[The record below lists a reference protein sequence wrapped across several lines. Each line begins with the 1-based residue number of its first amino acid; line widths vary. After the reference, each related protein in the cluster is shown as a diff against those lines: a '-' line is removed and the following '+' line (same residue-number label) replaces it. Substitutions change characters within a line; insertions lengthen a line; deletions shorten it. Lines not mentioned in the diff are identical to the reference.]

1 MSSNARL
8 KKWLSDLHCYRA
20 IQRSLAG
27 RHDHIAK
34 AYQQQWPNFIIIGSA
49 KSATTTLAT
58 VLGQHPDIQMSASME
73 PKFFGR
79 NYRRGWEWYG
89 QQFSG
94 GEDCRLR
101 GEASTMYTSS
111 YRSYQHTPQ
120 LIRHH
125 LGIIPLIYLVRHP
138 LRRIESHWRHWRGR
152 IDDCPPFHQL
162 LESKALKRRVV
173 EGSLYNRQLTRYRQ
187 WFPAESIHCVATEE
201 LTTHPIKSLN
211 AILQFLGQP
220 ANGSALLVKGALPLT
235 NSAGSKG
242 RREIAPPEWSAELK
256 KQTIELIRPDSEQFL
271 KTLHWPNN
279 TWRWD

>member
-1 MSSNARL
+1 MSSHV
-8 KKWLSDLHCYRA
+8 KTEHWLSDLRCYQA
-20 IQRSLAG
+20 IKRSLAG

-58 VLGQHPDIQMSASME
+58 VLGQHPHIQISASME

-94 GEDCRLR
+94 EKNCALR

-138 LRRIESHWRHWRGR
+138 LRRIESHWRHWQGR
-152 IDDCPPFHQL
+152 IDDCPPFHKL
-162 LESKALKRRVV
+162 LKSKVLKQRVV
-173 EGSLYNRQLTRYRQ
+173 EASLYHKQLMRYRQ
-187 WFPAESIHCVATEE
+187 WFPAKSIHCLSTEA
-201 LTTHPIKSLN
+201 LTAQPIESLN
-211 AILQFLGQP
+211 NILKFLGQP
-220 ANGSALLVKGALPLT
+220 PTASSLLFNGSLPLT
-235 NSAGSKG
+235 NPAGSKG
-242 RREIAPPEWSAELK
+242 RRDVAAPEWTAELK
-256 KQTIELIRPDSEQFL
+256 KRTIELIQPDSEKFL
-271 KTLHWPNN
+271 NTLHWPKN
-279 TWRWD
+279 TWEWD

>member
-1 MSSNARL
+1 MSSSAEQNN
-8 KKWLSDLHCYRA
+8 WLSDLRCYQA
-20 IQRSLAG
+20 IKNSLAG

-58 VLGQHPDIQMSASME
+58 VLGRHPEIQISRSME

-94 GEDCRLR
+94 AKRHRLR

-111 YRSYQHTPQ
+111 YRSYQHSPQ

-152 IDDCPPFHQL
+152 VNDCPPFHQL
-162 LESKALKRRVV
+162 LESKALKQRVV
-173 EGSLYNRQLTRYRQ
+173 EASLYHQQLMRYRRC
-187 WFPAESIHCVATEE
+187 FTVHERFSIR
-201 LTTHPIKSLN
+201 
-211 AILQFLGQP
+211 
-220 ANGSALLVKGALPLT
+220 
-235 NSAGSKG
+235 NSATKCLSDTLMPKTNT
-242 RREIAPPEWSAELK
+242 K
-256 KQTIELIRPDSEQFL
+256 KRHLSSECFDDIHRNTCLIRRTWAGGDHNPLWTKRFDLRDLYLIISRNFYI
-271 KTLHWPNN
+271 N
-279 TWRWD
+279 TQLAKILNKIKRK

>member
-1 MSSNARL
+1 MSSTA
-8 KKWLSDLHCYRA
+8 KQTSWLSDLRCYRA
-20 IQRSLAG
+20 IRKSLAG
-27 RHDHIAK
+27 QHDHIAK
-34 AYQQQWPNFIIIGSA
+34 AYQHQWPNFIIIGSA

-58 VLGQHPDIQMSASME
+58 VLSQHPEIQISASME

-94 GEDCRLR
+94 GEHCRLR

-152 IDDCPPFHQL
+152 INDCPPFHQL
-162 LESKALKRRVV
+162 LNSKALKQRVV
-173 EGSLYNRQLTRYRQ
+173 EGSLYHKQLMRYRQ
-187 WFPAESIHCVATEE
+187 WFPAKSIHCLSTEE
-201 LTTHPIKSLN
+201 LTAHPIKSLN
-211 AILQFLGQP
+211 AILKFLGQP
-220 ANGSALLVKGALPLT
+220 ANGSALLFKGSLPLT
-235 NSAGSKG
+235 NPAGSKG
-242 RREIAPPEWSAELK
+242 RHDIHSPQWTDELK
-256 KQTIELIRPDSEQFL
+256 KRTIEIIQPDSEAFL
-271 KTLHWPNN
+271 KTLPWPNN
-279 TWRWD
+279 TWQ

>member
-1 MSSNARL
+1 MSSSAEQNN
-8 KKWLSDLHCYRA
+8 WLSDLRCYRA
-20 IQRSLAG
+20 IKNSLAG

-34 AYQQQWPNFIIIGSA
+34 AYQQQWPNFIIVGSA

-58 VLGQHPDIQMSASME
+58 VLGRHPEIQISRSME

-94 GEDCRLR
+94 AKRHRLR

-152 IDDCPPFHQL
+152 VNDCPPFHQL
-162 LESKALKRRVV
+162 LESKALRQRVV
-173 EGSLYNRQLTRYRQ
+173 EASLYHQQLMRYRR
-187 WFPAESIHCVATEE
+187 WFPAESIHCLSTEE
-201 LTTHPIKSLN
+201 LNANPVESLN
-211 AILQFLGQP
+211 IILKFLGQP
-220 ANGSALLVKGALPLT
+220 PDASKLLLSEKLPVT

-242 RREIAPPEWSAELK
+242 RREVAQPQWTDELK
-256 KQTIELIRPDSEQFL
+256 KQTIEIIQPDSEQFL
-271 KTLHWPNN
+271 ETLQWPKN
-279 TWRWD
+279 TWKWD

>member
-1 MSSNARL
+1 MSSTARQTS
-8 KKWLSDLHCYRA
+8 WLSDLRCYQA
-20 IQRSLAG
+20 IQKSLAG
-27 RHDHIAK
+27 QHDHIAK
-34 AYQQQWPNFIIIGSA
+34 AYQHQWPNFIIIGSA

-58 VLGQHPDIQMSASME
+58 VLSQHPEIQISASME

-94 GEDCRLR
+94 GEHCRLR

-152 IDDCPPFHQL
+152 INDCPPFNQL
-162 LESKALKRRVV
+162 LESRVLKQRVV
-173 EGSLYNRQLTRYRQ
+173 DGSLYHKQLMRYRQ
-187 WFPAESIHCVATEE
+187 WFPAKSIHCLSTDE
-201 LTTHPIKSLN
+201 LTAHPIKSLN
-211 AILQFLGQP
+211 AILKFLGQP
-220 ANGSALLVKGALPLT
+220 ANGSALLFKGSLPLT
-235 NSAGSKG
+235 NPAGSKG
-242 RREIAPPEWSAELK
+242 RRDIESPQWTAELK
-256 KQTIELIRPDSEQFL
+256 KRTIEIIQPDSEAFL
-271 KTLHWPNN
+271 KTLHWPDN
-279 TWRWD
+279 TWQWD

>member
-1 MSSNARL
+1 MFSIAETES
-8 KKWLSDLHCYRA
+8 WISDLRCYRA
-20 IQRSLAG
+20 IKSSIDG

-58 VLGQHPDIQMSASME
+58 VLGKHPEIQISASME

-89 QQFSG
+89 QQFPG
-94 GEDCRLR
+94 GEHYLLR

-152 IDDCPPFHQL
+152 VNECPPFHQL
-162 LESKALKRRVV
+162 LESKALKQRVV
-173 EGSLYNRQLTRYRQ
+173 EASLYHQQLMRYRR
-187 WFPAESIHCVATEE
+187 WFPAESIHCLTTEE
-201 LTTHPIKSLN
+201 LNTNPVESLN
-211 AILQFLGQP
+211 IILKFLGQP
-220 ANGSALLVKGALPLT
+220 PDASKLLLSEKLPVT

-242 RREIAPPEWSAELK
+242 RRKVGQPQWTNELK
-256 KQTIELIRPDSEQFL
+256 KQTIEIIQPDSEQFL
-271 KTLHWPNN
+271 EALQWPKN
-279 TWRWD
+279 TWKWD